1 MLENHHLKITIL
13 EDHLSKL
20 LFFITRREISIKNL
34 IFFFCLPADNLPFY
48 LKKLNQIF

>member
-20 LFFITRREISIKNL
+20 LFFITPREISIKNL
-34 IFFFCLPADNLPFY
+34 IFFFVNLQIIYPF
-48 LKKLNQIF
+48 I